1 MARDFRKYHTTIFSY
16 GLTLSGLCAGDIDLT
31 GDQGGWAMHT
41 EVSEGVHGF
50 GGTLF
55 KMHGTWFVDIASIVI
70 VLCILSE
77 T

>member
-1 MARDFRKYHTTIFSY
+1 
-16 GLTLSGLCAGDIDLT
+16 
-31 GDQGGWAMHT
+31 MHT
-41 EVSEGVHGF
+41 KVSEGVHGL